1 METHETPGD
10 YGELMRNSETNG
22 DHETHENH
30 THGDTLVSGILQRNH
45 ENLDTNKDKRD
56 TLDSMRLL
64 GTHETK
70 KYYCGL

>member
-10 YGELMRNSETNG
+10 YWELMRISETNG

-56 TLDSMRLL
+56 T
-64 GTHETK
+64 
-70 KYYCGL
+70 